1 MKRIIFLFFL
11 LLPMVTMSQ
20 TIRVGAKHFN
30 EGYILSEIISQ
41 LLENNGYEVKRV
53 YNLGG
58 TLVCFEALRTGAIDI
73 YPEYTGT
80 ITSEI
85 LSSNEKISNEEIG
98 QLLFSSYKL
107 EMSGSIG
114 FSNSY
119 GLVMLR
125 SNALEKKISAIS
137 DLRVYPDAT
146 IGLSYE
152 FLKRQDGWDNLAKA
166 YQLSLRPKGLE
177 HGLAYE
183 ALRRSTIE
191 ITDAYTTDGE
201 IVKDSLLLLKDDL
214 HFFPSY
220 EAVTLYSVSLDS
232 KIKNVLRK
240 LDGQLSEEEVQKL
253 NASVLFEKKSFG
265 EVANTFLKDKK
276 LISAGTENHSQS
288 MWSEIMS
295 KTGTHLALTFS
306 ALILAIL
313 FAVPL
318 GIIIYWNPGISKSVL
333 YIVGLLQTIPSIA
346 LLAIA
351 IPILGIGIIP
361 SLVALFLYAL
371 LPILRNT
378 ITGLQSV
385 DPLLK
390 KVSEGMGLSR
400 SQQLKWVE
408 FPLASPFIL
417 SGIRTASVINVGTAT
432 LAAFIGAGGLGEF
445 IVTGLALNNSQL
457 ILQGAIPAAML
468 AILMELLFEIISRLT
483 IPKHLQSNN

>member
-1 MKRIIFLFFL
+1 MRKILAILLF
-11 LLPMVTMSQ
+11 MSHFCVNAQ
-20 TIRVGAKHFN
+20 TVRVGAKHFN

-41 LLENNGYEVKRV
+41 LLEYNGYEVKRV

-58 TLVCFEALRTGAIDI
+58 TLVCFEALRTNAIDI

-80 ITSEI
+80 IASEI
-85 LSSNEKISNEEIG
+85 LNSRTKISNSEIRQQLNEEF
-98 QLLFSSYKL
+98 QL
-107 EMSGSIG
+107 EISGSFG

-125 SNALEKKISAIS
+125 SKANELRIVTIS
-137 DLRVYPDAT
+137 DLKEHPKAVL
-146 IGLSYE
+146 GLSYE
-152 FLKRQDGWDNLAKA
+152 FLKRQDGWGNLAQA
-166 YQLSLRPKGLE
+166 YHLSLQPAGLE

-183 ALRRSTIE
+183 ALRRARID

-201 IVKDSLLLLKDDL
+201 IARDSLIVLKDNL
-214 HFFPSY
+214 LFFPSY
-220 EAVTLYSVSLDS
+220 EAVSLYSRNLDN
-232 KIKNVLRK
+232 KIKVILQALVGK
-240 LDGQLSEEEVQKL
+240 LTESEIQKL
-253 NASVLFEKKSFG
+253 NAAVLFDKKSFQ
-265 EVANTFLKDKK
+265 EVANNFLVNKRIILTKTVDPS
-276 LISAGTENHSQS
+276 LSRWADIL
-288 MWSEIMS
+288 S
-295 KTGTHLALTFS
+295 KTRTHLFLTFS

-318 GIIIYWNPGISKSVL
+318 GVYVYWHPSLAKPVI

-351 IPILGIGIIP
+351 IPLLGIGIVP
-361 SLVALFLYAL
+361 ALVALFLYAL

-390 KVSEGMGLSR
+390 RVSDGMGLTKI
-400 SQQLKWVE
+400 QQLKWVE
-408 FPLASPFIL
+408 FPLASSVIL

-445 IVTGLALNNSQL
+445 IVTGLALNNTQL
-457 ILQGAIPAAML
+457 ILQGAIPAALL
-468 AILMELLFEIISRLT
+468 AILMELLFEVIGIWA
-483 IPKHLQSNN
+483 IPKHLR